1 MHGGRPVTI
10 DDTVW
15 ARMGPEARVR
25 AAVGLLDGRGDAAG
39 ARPLGLGVREIMEIE
54 RDQPG
59 PVGAAYRCF
68 LTMTGGGFGRFLVSS
83 DVFYP
88 LMLGLREAAEDL
100 LAERAVPF
108 RFEAGD
114 RVVLMHQ
121 GYRFDFLRG
130 PGPDPEVWSYNEPDG
145 PFAGPNATGERFTDW
160 LRAAAERE
168 AGLR

>member
-1 MHGGRPVTI
+1 MVTL
-10 DDTVW
+10 DDGAW

-25 AAVGLLDGRGDAAG
+25 AAIRLLEERRDAAA

-68 LTMTGGGFGRFLVSS
+68 LTLTGGGFGRFLVSS

-100 LAERAVPF
+100 LTEHGVPF
-108 RFEAGD
+108 RFEDTD
-114 RVVLMHQ
+114 RVILMHQ
-121 GYRFDFLRG
+121 GYRIDFLRG

-145 PFAGPNATGERFTDW
+145 TFAGPNPTGDHFTDW
-160 LRAAAERE
+160 LRTAAEQE
-168 AGLR
+168 ARQR